1 MDYLKN
7 IPQLEQA
14 LKDFGEKLNEQWH
27 EREVHKYTTALQ
39 QAAAED
45 NVNTYEFIFES
56 LKSAGH
62 LKTLKKM
69 VFADDDKGK
78 MFSIWQKRIRV
89 HRQ

>member
-1 MDYLKN
+1 
-7 IPQLEQA
+7 LEQA

-56 LKSAGH
+56 LKSEGH